1 MDRSTHDGAEMRG
14 GDRSGAR
21 QYNERLIMQVI
32 RRAGGLPKADVARST
47 GLSPQTV
54 SVIVNRLLDEELL
67 VKTDKVRGK
76 VGQPS
81 TLIRLNPEGA
91 GSIGVKI
98 GRRSL
103 DILLM
108 DLAGGISR
116 RTRHSYRYPVP
127 ASIFCEIERGLSFVC
142 ENLPSAQRLRLVG
155 VGVCVPSELHRWAEE
170 VGAPEDKLAEWRDV
184 DLAARIGAMT
194 DLPVAVMND
203 VAAATSA
210 ELTLGSSIVS
220 ETCLY
225 LYVGAF
231 AGGGIALSH
240 QLVSSPRGN
249 ACAIGSLPLTGVQD
263 VITGRQPEQ
272 LIRRASLIFLEREL
286 EAAGFSPGVLDDLPA
301 APEGAVRI
309 YDAWRR
315 TAVAA
320 LAYAIGAAISVF
332 DFQQVAIDS
341 SLPSAATAVMVD
353 EINAAL
359 DLFNLTGLRRPSL
372 TAGSLGADAR
382 VLGAGLIPLNAKFAP
397 DRKLLLKLA
406 PETRQGGA

>member
-1 MDRSTHDGAEMRG
+1 MHRSMHDGTEMRG

-32 RRAGGLPKADVARST
+32 RRAGSLPKADVARST

-54 SVIVNRLLDEELL
+54 SVIINRLLDEELL

-81 TLIRLNPEGA
+81 TLIRLNPGGA
-91 GSIGVKI
+91 GAIGIKI

-116 RTRHSYRYPVP
+116 RSRHSYRYPVP
-127 ASIFCEIERGLSFVC
+127 AYIFREIERGLAFVR
-142 ENLPSAQRLRLVG
+142 ENLPDPQRQRLVG
-155 VGVCVPSELHRWAEE
+155 VGVCVPSELHRWAAELDMPAE
-170 VGAPEDKLAEWRDV
+170 KLAEWRDV
-184 DLAARIGAMT
+184 DFAARIGGMT
-194 DLPVAVMND
+194 NLPVAVMND

-225 LYVGAF
+225 LYVGTF
-231 AGGGIALSH
+231 VGGGIAMAG
-240 QLVSSPRGN
+240 QLAMSPSGN
-249 ACAIGSLPLTGVQD
+249 VCAIGSLPLTGVQD
-263 VITGRQPEQ
+263 VVSGRQPEQ

-286 EAAGFSPGVLDDLPA
+286 EIAGLALDVLDDLPT
-301 APEGAVRI
+301 APEKAVTI
-309 YDAWRR
+309 YDAWRK
-315 TAVAA
+315 TAAAA
-320 LAYAIGAAISVF
+320 LAYAIGSAISVF
-332 DFQQVAIDS
+332 DFQQVVIDS
-341 SLPSAATAVMVD
+341 SLSRAATQDIVREV
-353 EINAAL
+353 NTAL
-359 DLFNLTGLRRPSL
+359 DLFNLTGLRRPTL

-382 VLGAGLIPLNAKFAP
+382 VLGAGLLPLNAKFAP

-406 PETRQGGA
+406 QESG